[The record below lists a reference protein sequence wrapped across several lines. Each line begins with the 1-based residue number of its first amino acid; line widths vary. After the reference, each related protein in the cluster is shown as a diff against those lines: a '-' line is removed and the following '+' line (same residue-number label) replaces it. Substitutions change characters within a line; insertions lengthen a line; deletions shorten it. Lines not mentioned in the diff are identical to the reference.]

1 MTATDD
7 TLEAQV
13 GTQLSHQEET
23 VSTAE
28 SCTGGL
34 LAARLTDVPGA
45 SDYFEFG
52 MVTYAYGTKLTELG
66 VNRELLDEHGVVSA
80 ETATAMAQGIR
91 DRSGSTWGLAT
102 TGVAG
107 PTGGTAQTPVG
118 TVYIGLAYAAPWDTE
133 ASWAVANR
141 YQFDGSRTEIKEKV
155 VTQALTEL
163 RVTLQTRNDAG
174 DAQPPE

>member
-7 TLEAQV
+7 TIEAQV
-13 GTQLSHQEET
+13 GTQLDRRDET
-23 VSTAE
+23 VSVAE

-34 LAARLTDVPGA
+34 LGARLTDIPGA
-45 SDYFEFG
+45 SAYFEFG

-66 VNRELLDEHGVVSA
+66 VSRELLDEHGAVSA

-107 PTGGTAQTPVG
+107 PTGGTVHTPVG
-118 TVYIGLAYAAPWDTE
+118 TVYIGLAYAAPWDTGG
-133 ASWAVANR
+133 SWAVAER
-141 YQFDGSRTEIKEKV
+141 YQFDGSRTEIKENV
-155 VTQALTEL
+155 VTQTLTDL
-163 RVTLQTRNDAG
+163 QRALQTRNDAG
-174 DAQPPE
+174 DAQPPG